1 MTDRSG
7 AENATTRAID
17 SSYRTLIVDGLERR
31 ITSLSWLARASGVG
45 LCFGSIGFVL
55 LFVSVIERG
64 GELTLITR
72 PAPMRIALALPSLLV
87 ALALATAIGA
97 ILAWRYRYWSLRAR
111 VHQTI
116 LAVLGVGFVWQL
128 YSLGFVAA

>member
-7 AENATTRAID
+7 VENAATRAID
-17 SSYRTLIVDGLERR
+17 SSFRRLIIDGIERR
-31 ITSLSWLARASGVG
+31 ITSLSWIARASGVG

-72 PAPMRIALALPSLLV
+72 PVPMRIALALPSLLV
-87 ALALATAIGA
+87 VFTLSTAVGAL
-97 ILAWRYRYWSLRAR
+97 LAWRYRYWSLRAR
-111 VHQTI
+111 VHQTF
-116 LAVLGVGFVWQL
+116 LAALGVGFVWQL
-128 YSLGFVAA
+128 YSLGFIAA